1 MWMCKLKSKL
11 PPQCSYKLVCFYHT
25 QLRCKLGRDKW
36 ICERNLGFAS
46 PPLVVGTKSMFCK
59 SQVTHRFGKHHV
71 RTWRPRLFH
80 EPLFRKDKQPLC
92 ELSDLYQC
100 RDLVSTPLVK
110 CLPMV
115 TAQEIFE
122 ASLHIPLVRMPRREW
137 CWHAPNLGSSLHEMY
152 SNCCEEPFY
161 RCVDALYQPRVT
173 NLCDRFLVG
182 FWVATLRR
190 LYLSSSRQIS
200 GWLFNIIKIWF

>member
-1 MWMCKLKSKL
+1 MWMCKLKSEL
-11 PPQCSYKLVCFYHT
+11 PPQCSYKLVCFDHT

-59 SQVTHRFGKHHV
+59 SKDAFFTHRFGKHHV
-71 RTWRPRLFH
+71 GTWRPRQFR
-80 EPLFRKDKQPLC
+80 EPIFRKDKQPLC

-100 RDLVSTPLVK
+100 RETETLCRRPWWNVADGN
-110 CLPMV
+110 C
-115 TAQEIFE
+115 AREFE

-137 CWHAPNLGSSLHEMY
+137 CWHAPNLGGSLHEMY
-152 SNCCEEPFY
+152 SNSCEEPFY
-161 RCVDALYQPRVT
+161 RCVYALYQPRVT

-190 LYLSSSRQIS
+190 VPLQV
-200 GWLFNIIKIWF
+200 NK